1 MQRTTPN
8 KADEVSGKRGSSVL
22 RCRRAL
28 SSKASPRSALPAPR
42 SARNL
47 NRVSASNP
55 ASITVVMSSMRRV
68 KVMPRL

>member
-1 MQRTTPN
+1 VQRTTPN

-28 SSKASPRSALPAPR
+28 SGKACPRSALPAPR

-47 NRVSASNP
+47 NRVSASNS
-55 ASITVVMSSMRRV
+55 ASITVVISSIG
-68 KVMPRL
+68 RLSVVPQL